1 MSHDSHIYAGALLV
15 CLSGT
20 AAAIITAPTTA
31 PLPRLS
37 APAQF
42 APLAEV
48 RPSALPPAPAPQ
60 LEAAPRYPTRLVNR
74 AYLRPWAGPRGG
86 VAVIDDVVVGA
97 DLALRPDQAARA
109 PWVGAWLA
117 TLRQTID
124 CGVAGSLW
132 TDGTTQSLTGT
143 VAVGGDITVD
153 GGLLAAAPNF
163 SPPAPL
169 RVESGGALCVLAT
182 TAYSRTPSTWTCT
195 CPAPQGALPTQ
206 YGAWDAADHHV
217 GCDADY
223 FDPVTEEAVLFGSC
237 TRIAPGTPTDGTTAL
252 PSTGVEWIVSAPMPA
267 PILVD
272 GSVDLAAAPL
282 TISGSRV
289 PPVGALLLRAGAITG
304 TLGAITAPAGITV
317 AVVGA
322 DLHVAAAP

>member
-1 MSHDSHIYAGALLV
+1 MRESHLYLGALLV
-15 CLSGT
+15 ALSGT
-20 AAAIITAPTTA
+20 AAALITAPA
-31 PLPRLS
+31 PAPMPRLVD
-37 APAQF
+37 PAQL

-48 RPSALPPAPAPQ
+48 RPSALPPAPAPRI
-60 LEAAPRYPTRLVNR
+60 EAQPRHPARLVNR

-86 VAVIDDVVVGA
+86 VAVTDDVVVGA

-124 CGVAGSLW
+124 CGDAGSLW
-132 TDGTTQSLTGT
+132 TDGTTQSLSGT

-163 SPPAPL
+163 LPPAPL
-169 RVESGGALCVLAT
+169 RVESGGALCVLAS
-182 TAYSRTPSTWTCT
+182 TAYSRTPSSWACT
-195 CPAPQGALPTQ
+195 CPAPQGALPTR
-206 YGAWDAADHHV
+206 YDAWDAAAMST
-217 GCDADY
+217 GCND
-223 FDPVTEEAVLFGSC
+223 GSTVAC
-237 TRIAPGTPTDGTTAL
+237 SRIAPGTPTDGTTAL

-282 TISGSRV
+282 TISGSHV

-304 TLGAITAPAGITV
+304 TLGPITAPAGITV

-322 DLHVAAAP
+322 ELHVAAAP